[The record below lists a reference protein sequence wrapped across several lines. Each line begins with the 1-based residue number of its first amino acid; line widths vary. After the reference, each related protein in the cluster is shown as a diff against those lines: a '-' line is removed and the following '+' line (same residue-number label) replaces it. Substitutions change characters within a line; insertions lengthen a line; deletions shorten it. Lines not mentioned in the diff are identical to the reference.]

1 MKGDF
6 FMNNE
11 KNKKVWL
18 KKCEET
24 LKMGG
29 RSQIT
34 ARNYCYAIK
43 RFLDSYPNDIKISNL
58 SVDNI
63 IKYFRKNFLNK
74 NLSANTYNF
83 NLASVR
89 YFYLICFERNI
100 SKTLLP
106 TSNIRKRIPTIISKE
121 QFITIVNNETN
132 LQHKCWFLLSF
143 CCGLRISE
151 IATLRIENINS
162 KEHKLKIIGKGNK
175 ERYTI
180 LPDIVIKFLRLY
192 YKSKGYKF
200 TNGYLFKGIELN
212 EHISART
219 IGNSFTN
226 LKKEYNLPQ
235 EITEHSLRHS
245 FATYYLING
254 GDILMLKSMMGH
266 KTLTSTSIYIHLS
279 QDFNNLKGID
289 YAK

>member
-1 MKGDF
+1 
-6 FMNNE
+6 MNNE

-29 RSQIT
+29 RSEIT
-34 ARNYCYAIK
+34 ARNYCYAIE
-43 RFLDSYPNDIKISNL
+43 RFLNSYSNNTRV
-58 SVDNI
+58 SKMSIDDI
-63 IKYFRKNFLNK
+63 IKYFKKNFLNK

-83 NLASVR
+83 NLAAVR

-100 SKTLLP
+100 SRTLLP
-106 TSNIRKRIPTIISKE
+106 TSNIRKRFPTIISKE
-121 QFITIVNNETN
+121 QFLNIVNNESN
-132 LQHKCWFLLSF
+132 IEHKCWYLLSF
-143 CCGLRISE
+143 CCGLRVSE
-151 IATLRIENINS
+151 IATLKIEDINS
-162 KEHKLKIIGKGNK
+162 KEHKLKITGKGNK

-192 YKSKGYKF
+192 YKSKGYKIS
-200 TNGYLFKGIELN
+200 TGYLFKGIELN
-212 EHISART
+212 EHISPRT

-226 LKKEYNLPQ
+226 LKKEYNLPK

-245 FATYYLING
+245 FATYYLKNG

-266 KTLTSTSIYIHLS
+266 KTLTSTSIYVHMS
-279 QDFNNLKGID
+279 QDFNNLEGIK
-289 YAK
+289 YV

>member
-1 MKGDF
+1 
-6 FMNNE
+6 MNNE
-11 KNKKVWL
+11 RNKKIWL

-29 RSQIT
+29 RSEIT

-43 RFLDSYPNDIKISNL
+43 RFLDSYNNNIRISKL

-63 IKYFRKNFLNK
+63 IKYFRKNFLDK

-89 YFYLICFERNI
+89 YFYLICFDRNI

-106 TSNIRKRIPTIISKE
+106 TSNVRKRIPTIVSKE

-132 LQHKCWFLLSF
+132 LEHKCWFLLSF
-143 CCGLRISE
+143 CCGLRVSE
-151 IATLRIENINS
+151 IATLRIEDINS
-162 KEHKLKIIGKGNK
+162 KEHKLKIVGKGNK
-175 ERYTI
+175 ERFTI
-180 LPDIVIKFLRLY
+180 LPDVVIKYLRLY
-192 YKSKGYKF
+192 YKSKGYKCS
-200 TNGYLFKGIELN
+200 NGYLFKGIELN

-219 IGNSFTN
+219 IGNSFTS
-226 LKKEYNLPQ
+226 LKKEYNLPK
-235 EITEHSLRHS
+235 EISEHSLRHS
-245 FATYYLING
+245 FATYYLMNG

-266 KTLTSTSIYIHLS
+266 KTLNSTSIYIHLS